1 MERRKHSYFKDD
13 IRKTLLL
20 YAFIPAVLLTFLLL
34 FMFWG
39 YWKIDVERTTKS
51 ENNQLTSEISKT
63 VSTYMDFAETLAK
76 DESILLNGSS
86 NSMKADIFN
95 DFYGVSNSLGRNAYL
110 YVLDEDYNP
119 IISGKKSL
127 PYFLDGKSYSNWG
140 IYWTMK
146 KDPLDTAVRVVNG
159 DSNEME
165 LIIGK
170 SIVVEGKIKGYVVIT
185 LENSQFL
192 IGLSKLE
199 SQSIITDANGQ
210 VFLTNN
216 YDFLDNLKRFSLH
229 GSAPMGKVNTENA
242 SYNIRSNK
250 IIDGKLYIYSVKTIS
265 NQVELFSYLGLTII
279 FMFTLMVLLVL
290 YSTKRMAIN
299 KTKDLDKITSAFE
312 MAKSGDLETRVDLK
326 SNDEFEA
333 IADSFNVMVKSL
345 KVQSERNQEMT
356 ERLSISQIKQLQS
369 QFNPHFIYNT
379 LDNIRFMCKFDGESA
394 STMTLNLSTILRYSL
409 DQAQEVVTLNEDIVY
424 TDNYLSIMK
433 YRYNKKFNYDI
444 CIPEEFLECLI
455 PKLIIQPM
463 IENAVKYGFEKQDE
477 LRVNISCRR
486 MDDYLVLICKDNGYG
501 MDEETLKNIRLL
513 LAEEVNESSHSGLY
527 NIHRRIQLRYG
538 KEYGITI
545 NSTLNEGTEL
555 RVFLP
560 IVYKNIPYTLE
571 GLDA

>member
-1 MERRKHSYFKDD
+1 MERRRHSYFKDD

-51 ENNQLTSEISKT
+51 ENNLLTSEVSKT
-63 VSTYMDFAETLAK
+63 VSSYMDFAEGVAK
-76 DESILLNGSS
+76 DESILMNGSS
-86 NSMKADIFN
+86 NTIKAKIFN
-95 DFYGVSNSLGRNAYL
+95 EFYGVSNSLGRTAYL
-110 YVLDEDYNP
+110 YVLDAEYNP

-146 KDPLDTAVRVVNG
+146 KDPKDIAVRVING

-170 SIVVEGKIKGYVVIT
+170 SIIVDGKIKGYVVIT
-185 LENSQFL
+185 LESSQFL
-192 IGLSKLE
+192 IQLSKLQ
-199 SQSIITDANGQ
+199 SQSIMTDANGQ

-216 YDFLDNLKRFSLH
+216 YDFLDNLQRFSLH
-229 GSAPMGKVNTENA
+229 GSEPVGRVSTENS
-242 SYNIRSNK
+242 SYHFRSSK
-250 IIDGKLYIYSVKTIS
+250 ILGGKLYIYSIKTIS
-265 NQVELFSYLGLTII
+265 NQVELFTYLGLTII
-279 FMFTLMVLLVL
+279 FVFTLMVVLVL

-312 MAKSGDLETRVDLK
+312 MARSGDLETRVNLD

-333 IADSFNVMVKSL
+333 IAESFNVMVESL

-379 LDNIRFMCKFDGESA
+379 LDNIRFMSKFDGESA

-409 DQAQEVVTLNEDIVY
+409 DNTQEVVTLNEDIVY

-433 YRYNKKFNYDI
+433 YRYNRRFNYDI
-444 CIPEEFLECLI
+444 DIPEEFLDCLI

-477 LRVNISCRR
+477 LRVYISCKR
-486 MDDYLVLICKDNGYG
+486 MDDYLVLICKDNGFG
-501 MDEETLKNIRLL
+501 MEEETLKNIRLL
-513 LAEEVNESSHSGLY
+513 LVEEVNESTHSGLY

-538 KEYGITI
+538 KAYGITI
-545 NSTLNEGTEL
+545 ESSLNEGTEL

-560 IVYKNIPYTLE
+560 IVYKNSRNTQE